1 MAAKPV
7 TMRCNDDLQTSMS
20 SGHHEQ
26 MGSDQPSASTE
37 RGQGRFRLMVDHL
50 LDMVCCSNPEGILTY
65 VSPSCRD
72 VLGYQPAD
80 LVGQKPNFV
89 HPEDRA
95 ELNKAIGDHFATYRQ
110 TAPLRVEFRVVRKD
124 GISLWVEGGLQAI
137 YDPETGKLIGF
148 QDSLRDISARRAT
161 EARLAQSES
170 RFRLMAEN
178 ANDII
183 ACYTPNTQISFLSPS
198 VTTLLGYDPEELIGR
213 PAIAYMHPGDIR
225 RVVRAFRDHA
235 AAGPNAPPF
244 RCEYRALHKD
254 GSIVWLETR
263 PRAVFDS
270 ETRELIEFQDVARDV
285 TERKAMEAELATARE
300 EAEAASAVKSAFLA
314 NMSHEIRT
322 PLTAILG
329 FAGLLV
335 ERQDL
340 NATARQHL
348 DRITSGSRALLAIV
362 NDILDFSKLEAAQ
375 VEFRSRSVALS
386 PLVEDSLAMF
396 IPESKTKGVTL
407 GFEVDGSVPSH
418 VMVDPDRL
426 RQILLNLIG
435 NAVKFTD
442 VGSVTVRLAYLRPLN
457 QIRIEVADTG
467 IGMDEGQRA
476 QLFKRFSQVDGSST
490 RRHGG
495 TGLGL
500 AICKGLAEGMGGT
513 IGVSSALGVGSA
525 FHVTVQ
531 AMPSKEAEPVAEGPA
546 QGGIEGL
553 RLLIVDDN
561 RANRDLAR
569 AVLEPL
575 GVVVTDVES
584 GHAALVEA
592 KTAPFDVI
600 LLDIRMPGLSGPETL
615 VRLKSLAGPNLNIPI
630 LAFSADADLADGDL
644 NDGFDDLILKPI
656 SPRDLIT
663 VMMKWAPGAE
673 RVDQA
678 WAHQARG

>member
-7 TMRCNDDLQTSMS
+7 TMRCNDDPQTSMS
-20 SGHHEQ
+20 SGHREQ
-26 MGSDQPSASTE
+26 LGSDQPSASTG
-37 RGQGRFRLMVDHL
+37 RGQSRFRLIVDHL
-50 LDMVCCSNPEGILTY
+50 LDMVCCSNPEGVLTY

-95 ELNKAIGDHFATYRQ
+95 QLNKAFRDHFATYRQ

-124 GISLWVEGGLQAI
+124 GTSLWVEGGLQAI
-137 YDPETGKLIGF
+137 YDPETGNLIGF

-213 PAIAYMHPGDIR
+213 PAIAYMHPSDIR

-235 AAGPNAPPF
+235 AAGPNAPAF

-263 PRAVFDS
+263 PRAVYDPD
-270 ETRELIEFQDVARDV
+270 TLALVEFQDVARDV
-285 TERKAMEAELATARE
+285 TERKAMEAELAAARE
-300 EAEAASAVKSAFLA
+300 EAEAASAIKSAFLA

-322 PLTAILG
+322 PLTSILG

-362 NDILDFSKLEAAQ
+362 NDILDFSKLEAEQ
-375 VEFRSRSVALS
+375 VEFRPRSVALC

-396 IPESKTKGVTL
+396 IPEANAKGVTL
-407 GFEVDGSVPSH
+407 GFEVDGPIPSH
-418 VMVDPDRL
+418 VTVDPDRL
-426 RQILLNLIG
+426 RQILLNIIG
-435 NAVKFTD
+435 NAVKFTE
-442 VGSVTVRLAYLRPLN
+442 VGSVTVRLAYLRPLS
-457 QIRIEVADTG
+457 QIKIEVADTG

-490 RRHGG
+490 RKHGG

-500 AICKGLAEGMGGT
+500 AICKGLAEAMGGAV
-513 IGVSSALGVGSA
+513 GVSSTLGTGST
-525 FHVTVQ
+525 FHLTIQATPAKASEPTTERTVL
-531 AMPSKEAEPVAEGPA
+531 
-546 QGGIEGL
+546 GGIDGL

-561 RANRDLAR
+561 RSNRDLAR

-575 GVVVTDVES
+575 GVEVTDVES
-584 GHAALVEA
+584 GHAALLEA
-592 KTAPFDVI
+592 ETAPFDII

-615 VRLKSLAGPNLNIPI
+615 VRLKALPGPNRNIPI

-644 NDGFDDLILKPI
+644 NEGFDDLILKPV

-663 VMMKWAPGAE
+663 AMLKWAPGAE
-673 RVDQA
+673 PEEDT
-678 WAHQARG
+678 WARHALG

>member
-1 MAAKPV
+1 M
-7 TMRCNDDLQTSMS
+7 
-20 SGHHEQ
+20 
-26 MGSDQPSASTE
+26 
-37 RGQGRFRLMVDHL
+37 
-50 LDMVCCSNPEGILTY
+50 
-65 VSPSCRD
+65 
-72 VLGYQPAD
+72 
-80 LVGQKPNFV
+80 
-89 HPEDRA
+89 
-95 ELNKAIGDHFATYRQ
+95 
-110 TAPLRVEFRVVRKD
+110 
-124 GISLWVEGGLQAI
+124 
-137 YDPETGKLIGF
+137 
-148 QDSLRDISARRAT
+148 
-161 EARLAQSES
+161 
-170 RFRLMAEN
+170 
-178 ANDII
+178 
-183 ACYTPNTQISFLSPS
+183 
-198 VTTLLGYDPEELIGR
+198 
-213 PAIAYMHPGDIR
+213 
-225 RVVRAFRDHA
+225 
-235 AAGPNAPPF
+235 
-244 RCEYRALHKD
+244 
-254 GSIVWLETR
+254 
-263 PRAVFDS
+263 
-270 ETRELIEFQDVARDV
+270 
-285 TERKAMEAELATARE
+285 
-300 EAEAASAVKSAFLA
+300 
-314 NMSHEIRT
+314 
-322 PLTAILG
+322 
-329 FAGLLV
+329 
-335 ERQDL
+335 
-340 NATARQHL
+340 
-348 DRITSGSRALLAIV
+348 AIV

-396 IPESKTKGVTL
+396 IPESKIKGVTL

-531 AMPSKEAEPVAEGPA
+531 AMPSKEAEPVVEGPA